1 MKAQAPTGAHLPL
14 TGKLMIFPSFKKGI
28 IEAKL
33 DANAEDE
40 EDELMY
46 ATYFRS
52 TKCWNEDGET
62 RRDTVLI
69 AR

>member
-1 MKAQAPTGAHLPL
+1 
-14 TGKLMIFPSFKKGI
+14 MIFPSFKKGI

-33 DANAEDE
+33 DDKAEDE

-52 TKCWNEDGET
+52 TKCWNEEGET
-62 RRDTVLI
+62 RRGIVLI

>member
-14 TGKLMIFPSFKKGI
+14 TGKLMILPSFKKGI

-33 DANAEDE
+33 DDNAEDE

-52 TKCWNEDGET
+52 TKCRNEEGDIH
-62 RRDTVLI
+62 RDVVLI